1 MSFRL
6 VSGLGLALIFVLM
19 AAVSVAATMPVST
32 ATSSSTTTA
41 AAAPATTRG
50 GFLTRDELGGGMIGG
65 GGLTLGVEQTNREEL
80 NTGLGFA
87 LTDKEGAGR

>member
-6 VSGLGLALIFVLM
+6 VTALALALIFVLM
-19 AAVSVAATMPVST
+19 AAVGVAATIPVST

-50 GFLTRDELGGGMIGG
+50 GFLTRDELGGGTVGG
-65 GGLTLGVEQTNREEL
+65 GDTTLGVEQANREEL

-87 LTDKEGAGR
+87 PAGENAPGR

>member
-6 VSGLGLALIFVLM
+6 VSALGLALIFVLM
-19 AAVSVAATMPVST
+19 AAVSVAATIPVST

-41 AAAPATTRG
+41 AAAPVTTRG
-50 GFLTRDELGGGMIGG
+50 GFLTGDEVGGGTVGGGGM
-65 GGLTLGVEQTNREEL
+65 TLGVDQTNREEL

-87 LTDKEGAGR
+87 LADKDGAGR